1 MMFAVQQKQQGK
13 LKSMLDE
20 TTSGQRQ
27 AENNRQ
33 EALTQLSQR
42 SQQENNIIDQLQR
55 IVDEKEV
62 RIRTLQE
69 QLQHMQ
75 NAVRQLFLM
84 TLKS

>member
-1 MMFAVQQKQQGK
+1 
-13 LKSMLDE
+13 MLDE
-20 TTSGQRQ
+20 TTSSQRQ

-69 QLQHMQ
+69 QLQHVQ
-75 NAVRQLFLM
+75 NAVKQLFLM